1 MVLGPGYT
9 TDQSRGTGGGQEGDN
24 RSNRK
29 RRADQDHR
37 TRRPAAATFIAA
49 EGPTPQKTPPP
60 GPASAAPGSPP
71 PAVRPRP
78 AQLLLGNRQARS
90 CAVLPIG
97 RFRRRGRRAELEEG
111 LRGWLRAAIG
121 RPLGGGGAVRA
132 EALELPEGVGATA
145 GLGAGSGGGVAQ
157 EELARGVGGAGGTG
171 ASARGG
177 GTREAAI
184 GAAGPQGS
192 LRSARQGPV
201 APALLQVS
209 RRGLHRLWTVFRKGG
224 HPGLE

>member
-1 MVLGPGYT
+1 M
-9 TDQSRGTGGGQEGDN
+9 
-24 RSNRK
+24 
-29 RRADQDHR
+29 
-37 TRRPAAATFIAA
+37 
-49 EGPTPQKTPPP
+49 
-60 GPASAAPGSPP
+60 
-71 PAVRPRP
+71 
-78 AQLLLGNRQARS
+78 
-90 CAVLPIG
+90 
-97 RFRRRGRRAELEEG
+97 
-111 LRGWLRAAIG
+111 RAAIG
-121 RPLGGGGAVRA
+121 WPLGGGGAACA
-132 EALELPEGVGATA
+132 ESLELPEGVGATA

-209 RRGLHRLWTVFRKGG
+209 RRGVRRPWTVFRKGRHRG
-224 HPGLE
+224 RSRWRWRKVLNSRGRTLDPGGRIGTGWALGRVLVVDRC